1 MGCNKNLG
9 QKDLRVWVKNY
20 WVKKIGAQENS
31 GQEIILNLEILLVR
45 NCFDLT
51 KIVGTRKLWV
61 QNKFFGRFYNLNAK
75 NSFKGV

>member
-1 MGCNKNLG
+1 MQQGFGSKRFEGLSE
-9 QKDLRVWVKNY
+9 KLLS
-20 WVKKIGAQENS
+20 KKIGAQENS

-61 QNKFFGRFYNLNAK
+61 QNKFFGRFFNLNAK
-75 NSFKGV
+75 KQL